1 MTIIDDKLED
11 FIAHY
16 GVRGMKW
23 GIRRKRNPKTGRVG
37 GKKGG
42 KGKRKVSD
50 ISDEELAKKVKRM
63 NMEKQY
69 RALKTEQADRKV
81 VRKGA
86 KAVGGILAKSSKRAL
101 TDFSS
106 KQILKGLE
114 KAAEKNARRGVRAG
128 GVVLN

>member
-1 MTIIDDKLED
+1 MTIIEDALEN
-11 FIAHY
+11 FIEHY

-37 GKKGG
+37 GAKGKG

-50 ISDEELAKKVKRM
+50 IPDEELAKKVKRM

-114 KAAEKNARRGVRAG
+114 KAAERKAAQTVQLR
-128 GVVLN
+128 

>member
-1 MTIIDDKLED
+1 MTIIEDSLEE

-16 GVRGMKW
+16 GIKGMKW

-37 GKKGG
+37 GKKT
-42 KGKRKVSD
+42 KKRKVSD
-50 ISDEELAKKVKRM
+50 IPDDELRAKVKRM

-69 RALKTEQADRKV
+69 RDLKRQERDQKV
-81 VRKGA
+81 VRRGA
-86 KAVGGILAKSSKRAL
+86 KAVGSIMAKSSKRAL

-114 KAAEKNARRGVRAG
+114 KAAERKARQTAQIG
-128 GVVLN
+128 

>member
-1 MTIIDDKLED
+1 MTIIEDALEE

-16 GVRGMKW
+16 GIKGMKW
-23 GIRRKRNPKTGRVG
+23 GIRRKRNSKTGRVG
-37 GKKGG
+37 GKG

-69 RALKTEQADRKV
+69 RALKEQERDRKV
-81 VRKGA
+81 VRRGA
-86 KAVGGILAKSSKRAL
+86 KAVGGILATSSKRAL

-106 KQILKGLE
+106 KQVLNALE
-114 KAAEKNARRGVRAG
+114 KAAERQAKRSARAAAG
-128 GVVLN
+128 GV